1 MEMQSKTNST
11 IYENVEKDEPEIE
24 MTEDPN
30 SVHTY
35 EVFKPLSV
43 EQNEGIYEDVEKEI
57 AMSEDPDS
65 MNAYESHSLGE
76 SDAIYENPFTVV
88 TKSEISNPAST
99 FKQTTQENP
108 YVLDANTENTSSTTT

>member
-11 IYENVEKDEPEIE
+11 IYENVEKDEPEIK

-76 SDAIYENPFTVV
+76 SDAIYENPFAVV